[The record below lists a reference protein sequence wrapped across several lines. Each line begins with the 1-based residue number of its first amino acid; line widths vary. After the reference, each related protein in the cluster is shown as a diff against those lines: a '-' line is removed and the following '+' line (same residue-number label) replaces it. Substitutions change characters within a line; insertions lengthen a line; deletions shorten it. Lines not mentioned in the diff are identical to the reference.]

1 MQLQARD
8 IQALTM
14 LAQYFMLTSRQ
25 LRQLCFHDDSTG
37 RVTRRRMLKMSQDGL
52 VRKRNLLVVNPR
64 DGAASPVFH
73 LTKIGREFLAS
84 HYDDELYLQKP
95 VEPSQP
101 QHLFHYVG
109 VSDAQILLNEAIA
122 LQSTVTIENWV
133 NEDEFVNPGEQ
144 DKDKRIKLL
153 TQFPDGNKVVCAP
166 DAAFLL
172 AANQHR
178 AVRYIELDRDSFYH
192 DRVAARKTPGYKKL
206 LATRSHLRHFPNS
219 TRENFLVLFF
229 APTEK
234 RARQLRDAFAKTNA
248 GDKALEIYRFG
259 SFETLTPEN
268 VLTAPV
274 FRCCHHDNLV
284 SLLKPSVIPDHAST
298 AVTATQ
304 SSGTP

>member
-1 MQLQARD
+1 MQLQSRD

-25 LRQLCFHDDSTG
+25 LRQLCFNDDSTG

-52 VRKRNLLVVNPR
+52 VRKRQMLVVNPR

-84 HYDDELYLQKP
+84 HYDDESYLHKP

-109 VSDAQILLNEAIA
+109 VSDAHILLDEAIA
-122 LQSTVTIENWV
+122 KQSHVGLDCWV
-133 NEDEFVNPGEQ
+133 NEDEFVNPNET
-144 DKDKRIKLL
+144 DKTKRIKLL
-153 TQFPDGNKVVCAP
+153 TQFNDSNKVVCAP
-166 DAAFLL
+166 DAAFVL
-172 AANQHR
+172 AVNHHR
-178 AVRYIELDRDSFYH
+178 AVMYVELDRDSFYH
-192 DRVAARKTPGYKKL
+192 DRVAARKTPGYKKH
-206 LATRSHLRHFPNS
+206 LAMLAHFKHFPKS
-219 TRENFLVLFF
+219 TMPNFYVVFF
-229 APTEK
+229 APTDK

-248 GDKALEIYRFG
+248 GDPALNIYRFG
-259 SFETLTPEN
+259 SFDTLTPDN

-274 FRCCHHDNLV
+274 FHCCHYDNLV
-284 SLLKPSVIPDHAST
+284 SLVKPSAIPDHAST

>member
-1 MQLQARD
+1 MQLQSRD

-52 VRKRNLLVVNPR
+52 VRKRQLLVVNPR

-84 HYDDELYLQKP
+84 HYDDESYLQKP

-109 VSDAQILLNEAIA
+109 VSDSHILLDEAIA
-122 LQSTVTIENWV
+122 KQSHIGLDCWV
-133 NEDEFVNPGEQ
+133 NEDEFVNPDET
-144 DKDKRIKLL
+144 DKNKRVKLL
-153 TQFPDGNKVVCAP
+153 TQFQDSNKVVCAP
-166 DAAFLL
+166 DAAFVLS
-172 AANQHR
+172 ANGHR
-178 AVRYIELDRDSFYH
+178 AVMYVELDRDSFYH
-192 DRVAARKTPGYKKL
+192 DRVAARKTPGYKKH
-206 LATRSHLRHFPNS
+206 LAMRAHMKHFPTSTLNS
-219 TRENFLVLFF
+219 FFVLFI

-234 RARQLRDAFAKTNA
+234 RVRQLRDAFAKTNT
-248 GDKALEIYRFG
+248 GDPALNIYRFG

-284 SLLKPSVIPDHAST
+284 SLVKPSAIPDHAST
-298 AVTATQ
+298 VVTATQ

>member
-1 MQLQARD
+1 MQLQSRD

-14 LAQYFMLTSRQ
+14 LAQYFMLNSRQ

-52 VRKRNLLVVNPR
+52 VRKRQLLVVNPR

-84 HYDDELYLQKP
+84 HYDDESYLHKP

-109 VSDAQILLNEAIA
+109 VSDSHILMNQAIA
-122 LQSTVTIENWV
+122 QQSTIGLDCWV
-133 NEDEFVNPGEQ
+133 NEDEFVNPDEA
-144 DKDKRIKLL
+144 DKTKRLKLL
-153 TQFPDGNKVVCAP
+153 TQFQDNNKVVCAP
-166 DAAFLL
+166 DAAFMLSV
-172 AANQHR
+172 NSHR
-178 AVRYIELDRDSFYH
+178 AVMYVELDRDSFYH
-192 DRVAARKTPGYKKL
+192 DRVAARKTPGYKKH
-206 LATRSHLRHFPNS
+206 LATRSHMRHFPTATMNS
-219 TRENFLVLFF
+219 FF
-229 APTEK
+229 VIFFCPTEK

-248 GDKALEIYRFG
+248 NDPALNIYRFG

-274 FRCCHHDNLV
+274 FRCCHHDDLV
-284 SLLKPSVIPDHAST
+284 SLVKPSAQPDHASSL
-298 AVTATQ
+298 ATATQ